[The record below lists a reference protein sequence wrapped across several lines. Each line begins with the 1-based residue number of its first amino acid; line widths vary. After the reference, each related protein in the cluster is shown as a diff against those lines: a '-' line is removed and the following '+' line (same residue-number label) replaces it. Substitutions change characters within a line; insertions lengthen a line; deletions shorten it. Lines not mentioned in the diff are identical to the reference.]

1 MLCRCKQVTTN
12 DFTQILINNILIHI
26 EIRFYNFYF
35 IVDKIQDMK
44 CKISKND
51 KKARKNLNIEI
62 TIMEDELERKQ
73 KNELQNLVCNL
84 INILFLL

>member
-1 MLCRCKQVTTN
+1 
-12 DFTQILINNILIHI
+12 
-26 EIRFYNFYF
+26 
-35 IVDKIQDMK
+35 MK